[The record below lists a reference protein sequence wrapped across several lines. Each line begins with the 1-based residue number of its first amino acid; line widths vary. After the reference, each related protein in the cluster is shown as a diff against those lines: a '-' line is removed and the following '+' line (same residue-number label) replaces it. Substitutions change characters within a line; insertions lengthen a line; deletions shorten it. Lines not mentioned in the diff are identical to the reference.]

1 MAAVATSLSVSFD
14 RSGNPTGIVLVDNLT
29 ATGAVQ
35 PQQTAYVLTATDI
48 TNINSVITA
57 ARAAA
62 GYS

>member
-14 RSGNPTGIVLVDNLT
+14 RSGNPTGITLVDNLT

-35 PQQTAYVLTATDI
+35 PQQTSYVLTAGDVTS
-48 TNINSVITA
+48 INSVIAA

-62 GYS
+62 GYN